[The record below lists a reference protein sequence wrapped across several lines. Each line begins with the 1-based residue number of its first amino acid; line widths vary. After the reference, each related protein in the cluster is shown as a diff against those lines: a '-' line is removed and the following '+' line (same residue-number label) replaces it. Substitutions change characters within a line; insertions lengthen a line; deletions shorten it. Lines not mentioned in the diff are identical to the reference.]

1 MSKPKDVV
9 KAKVDPVEAKTEAMG
24 EATPVKAEPKKTVLT
39 IAGVFQNLAQKG
51 SKDRK
56 TLAEAIVKYLADKGV
71 TTNVRGHTISVSK
84 VGQQISAMLR
94 DIKQERG
101 KSKGSW
107 WSKFDIT
114 EDKDVLKITP
124 KA

>member
-9 KAKVDPVEAKTEAMG
+9 KETKNPVETEAVVK
-24 EATPVKAEPKKTVLT
+24 ETPKRVVLT

-51 SKDRK
+51 AKDRK

-71 TTNVRGHTISVSK
+71 TTNIRGKTIAVEK

-94 DIKQERG
+94 DIKNERG
-101 KSKGSW
+101 KAKGSW
-107 WSKFDIT
+107 WSKYNIT
-114 EDKDVLKITP
+114 EDETGIKIMLK
-124 KA
+124 A